1 MGQKANPISLRLGI
15 NRDWNSRWYAPD
27 QKTWAL
33 WLVQDKKIRNY
44 FAKHIKDWALSI
56 VEIDRTTSDI
66 KVTINTAKPG
76 MVLGA
81 EGANIPVFVKE
92 ISKIIKDKNIK
103 VEVKVKELTN
113 SDVDAQVIANEI
125 ATSLENRMSFRVA
138 QKRTIQRVM
147 RSGATGIKTQV
158 SGRLNGVDMA
168 RSEGYSEGIVS
179 QQTFRNDLDYAV
191 AEAHTTYGVLGVK
204 VWISKGELLKGQER
218 KEIKRPNNRRDF
230 NRNNRNGNRNDRNA
244 NNRNNNNRSNTSSR
258 PSNNGSENKGGNK

>member
-44 FAKHIKDWALSI
+44 FSKYTKEWALSI
-56 VEIDRTTSDI
+56 IEIDRTRSDI

-76 MVLGA
+76 MVLGKD
-81 EGANIPVFVKE
+81 GVNIALFTKE
-92 ISKIIKDKNIK
+92 VSKIIRNKDIK
-103 VEVKVKELTN
+103 IDIKVKELVN
-113 SDVDAQVIANEI
+113 SDVDAKVIANEI

-147 RSGATGIKTQV
+147 RSGAKGIKTQV

-179 QQTFRNDLDYAV
+179 QQTFRNDLDYAI

-218 KEIKRPNNRRDF
+218 KEIKKPVRREY
-230 NRNNRNGNRNDRNA
+230 NRNGNNRNS
-244 NNRNNNNRSNTSSR
+244 NNRNSNNRNSN
-258 PSNNGSENKGGNK
+258 SNQGGNR

>member
-15 NRDWNSRWYAPD
+15 NKDWNSRWYAPD
-27 QKTWAL
+27 QKTWAT

-44 FAKHIKDWALSI
+44 FAKHNKEWALSYI
-56 VEIDRTTSDI
+56 EIDRTRSDI

-76 MVLGA
+76 IVLGNDGEHIA
-81 EGANIPVFVKE
+81 LFTKE
-92 ISKIIKDKNIK
+92 ISKIIRNKEIK
-103 VEVKVKELTN
+103 IEVKVKELAN

-125 ATSLENRMSFRVA
+125 AVSLENRMSFRVA

-179 QQTFRNDLDYAV
+179 QQTFRNDLDYAL

-218 KEIKRPNNRRDF
+218 KEIKKPVRREFNNRR
-230 NRNNRNGNRNDRNA
+230 G
-244 NNRNNNNRSNTSSR
+244 NNNKPN
-258 PSNNGSENKGGNK
+258 GGNK